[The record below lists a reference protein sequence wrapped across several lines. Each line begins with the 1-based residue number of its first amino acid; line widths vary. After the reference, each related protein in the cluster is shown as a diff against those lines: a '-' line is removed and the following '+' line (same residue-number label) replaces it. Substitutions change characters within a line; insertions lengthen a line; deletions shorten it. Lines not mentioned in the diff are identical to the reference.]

1 MMKKAVVLLVL
12 VFLAACVP
20 EPQDTAP
27 EPVAPKKTVEPAPQE
42 KAPLVV
48 PVPYTKVTQS
58 RGADLILWG
67 YDPQMRLVLLNSSAG
82 TVVFSY
88 DEQGRLA
95 SIDDGAKE
103 TKFYHDKEGK
113 LLRVEQGRQHRV
125 FTYSSKGKLL
135 SVENGEK
142 LRVLHDSKGRL
153 SSVARDSGASTEFV
167 YDEWN
172 RTDELRKGGITIGMH
187 YDSEGR
193 LARMDKE
200 DDHLVLGYWREDL
213 LSSLSGTM
221 YGLKE
226 TVNYG
231 PESITLLSNVQQNV
245 FDSEH
250 PEDGAARMDAFTTFL
265 FCTRFR
271 KLPVL
276 FDGQSWVLYHEY
288 MKGNITDYLLR
299 GFVCEYL
306 P

>member
-1 MMKKAVVLLVL
+1 MKKVFLLLAL

-20 EPQDTAP
+20 EPQDTVP
-27 EPVAPKKTVEPAPQE
+27 EPSAPKKAIAEPALPERQ
-42 KAPLVV
+42 PLII
-48 PVPYTKVTQS
+48 PILYTSVMQS
-58 RGADLILWG
+58 RGNEQMLWG
-67 YDPQMRLVLLNSSAG
+67 YDQHMRLVLLNSSAN

-88 DEQGRLA
+88 DGQGNLA
-95 SIDDGAKE
+95 GIDDGVKA
-103 TKFYHDKEGK
+103 TKLYHDNQGT
-113 LLRVEQGRQHRV
+113 LLRVEQGPFQWV
-125 FTYSSKGKLL
+125 FTYTSKGRLL
-135 SVENGEK
+135 TMENGEK
-142 LRVLHDSKGRL
+142 LNVLHDSKGRL
-153 SSVARDSGASTEFV
+153 SSVARGGGASTEFV

-172 RTDELRKGGITIGMH
+172 RTEEMRKGGITIGMQ

-231 PESITLLSNVQQNV
+231 PESITLLSNVQQNA
-245 FDSEH
+245 FESKH
-250 PEDGAARMDAFTTFL
+250 PEDSAARMDAFNTFL

-276 FDGQSWVLYHEY
+276 FDGQSWMLYREY
-288 MKGNITDYLLR
+288 MKGNITDYLLL

>member
-1 MMKKAVVLLVL
+1 MKKAVVLLVL

-20 EPQDTAP
+20 EQQDAAP
-27 EPVAPKKTVEPAPQE
+27 EPAAPKKTSAEPALAERP
-42 KAPLVV
+42 PLVI
-48 PVPYTKVTQS
+48 PVPYTRVWQS
-58 RGADLILWG
+58 RCNEQILWG
-67 YDPQMRLVLLNSSAG
+67 YDLQMRLVLLNSSAK

-88 DEQGRLA
+88 DAQGSLA
-95 SIDDGAKE
+95 SIDDGAKA
-103 TKFYHDKEGK
+103 TKFYNDKEGK
-113 LLRVEQGRQHRV
+113 LLRIEQGQQHRV

-142 LRVLHDSKGRL
+142 LGVLHDSKGRL
-153 SSVARDSGASTEFV
+153 SSVARDGGASTEFV

-172 RTDELRKGGITIGMH
+172 RTDEMRKGSITIGMH

-245 FDSEH
+245 FESEH
-250 PEDGAARMDAFTTFL
+250 PEDSAARMDAFNTFL
-265 FCTRFR
+265 FCTRMR

-288 MKGNITDYLLR
+288 MKGNITDYLQR